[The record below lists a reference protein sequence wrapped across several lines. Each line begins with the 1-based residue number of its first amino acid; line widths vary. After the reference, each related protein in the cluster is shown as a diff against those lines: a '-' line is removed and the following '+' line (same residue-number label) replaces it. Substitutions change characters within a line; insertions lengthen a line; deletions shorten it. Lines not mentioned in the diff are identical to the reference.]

1 MGDRLRRYLAQLDA
15 ALADDADRERILGE
29 VADHLEQS
37 VAALDA
43 GLGRDRAEE
52 MAIGR
57 LGRPA
62 DLAAEFA
69 HLARPTP
76 DARAGSAGVVGF
88 VAVVGLTAISAWSL
102 VDPDPVAARLPRV
115 LAQGAAAL
123 AAAALAVLL
132 LLAGGWQGLARR
144 AAAVI
149 LCAVVILA
157 GFATVIGTIELGRTS
172 GDMEWYGVGM
182 GAALTIQGMLGA
194 WVLGRTRGAR
204 PA

>member
-1 MGDRLRRYLAQLDA
+1 MGDRLRRYLAQLDT
-15 ALADDADRERILGE
+15 ALADDADRERILVE

-37 VAALDA
+37 VAALGA

-52 MAIGR
+52 LAIGR

-62 DLAAEFA
+62 DLAAQFA

-76 DARAGSAGVVGF
+76 DARARSAGVVGF

-115 LAQGAAAL
+115 LAQGGAAL

-132 LLAGGWQGLARR
+132 LAGGWQGSVRR

>member
-76 DARAGSAGVVGF
+76 DARARSAGVVGF

-132 LLAGGWQGLARR
+132 LAGRWQGSVRR
-144 AAAVI
+144 VATVI

-157 GFATVIGTIELGRTS
+157 GFATVIGTVELGRTS
-172 GDMEWYGVGM
+172 GDMEWYGVGI
-182 GAALTIQGMLGA
+182 GAALAIQGLLGA
-194 WVLGRTRGAR
+194 WVIGRTRGAR

>member
-15 ALADDADRERILGE
+15 ALADDADRDRILGE

-62 DLAAEFA
+62 DLAAQFA
-69 HLARPTP
+69 QLARPTP
-76 DARAGSAGVVGF
+76 DARAPSAGVVGF
-88 VAVVGLTAISAWSL
+88 VAVVGLTAICAWSL
-102 VDPDPVAARLPRV
+102 VDPNPVAARLPRV

-132 LLAGGWQGLARR
+132 LAGGWQGSVRR
-144 AAAVI
+144 VATVT

-157 GFATVIGTIELGRTS
+157 GFATVIGTVELGRTS
-172 GDMEWYGVGM
+172 GDMEWYGVGI
-182 GAALTIQGMLGA
+182 GAALTIQGLLGA
-194 WVLGRTRGAR
+194 WVIGRTRGTR

>member
-1 MGDRLRRYLAQLDA
+1 
-15 ALADDADRERILGE
+15 
-29 VADHLEQS
+29 
-37 VAALDA
+37 
-43 GLGRDRAEE
+43 

-132 LLAGGWQGLARR
+132 LAGRWQGSVRR
-144 AAAVI
+144 VATVI

-157 GFATVIGTIELGRTS
+157 GFATVIGTVELGRTS
-172 GDMEWYGVGM
+172 GDMEWYGVGI
-182 GAALTIQGMLGA
+182 GAALAIQGLLGA
-194 WVLGRTRGAR
+194 WVIGRTRGAR

>member
-15 ALADDADRERILGE
+15 ALADDADRDRILGE

-62 DLAAEFA
+62 DLAARFA
-69 HLARPTP
+69 RLARPTP
-76 DARAGSAGVVGF
+76 DARARSAAVVGF
-88 VAVVGLTAISAWSL
+88 VAVVGLSAISAWSL
-102 VDPDPVAARLPRV
+102 FDPDPVAARLPRV
-115 LAQGAAAL
+115 LAQGAAAM

-132 LLAGGWQGLARR
+132 VVGARGSVRR

-157 GFATVIGTIELGRTS
+157 GFATVIGTVELGRTS
-172 GDMEWYGVGM
+172 GDMEWYGVGI
-182 GAALTIQGMLGA
+182 GAALAIQGLLGA
-194 WVLGRTRGAR
+194 WVIGRTRGAR